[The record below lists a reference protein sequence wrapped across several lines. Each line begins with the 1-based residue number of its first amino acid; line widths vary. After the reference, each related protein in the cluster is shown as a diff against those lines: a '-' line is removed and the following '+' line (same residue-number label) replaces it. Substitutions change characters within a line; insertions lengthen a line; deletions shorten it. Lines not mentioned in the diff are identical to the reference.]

1 MNTTAGSPIAL
12 IGLMGAGK
20 SEVARRIAGRLGLPM
35 RDLDAEFERQAGRTI
50 AQWFAERGEAS
61 FRERERELLERAV
74 AEGPAVIACG
84 GGAVLDEAARAALAA
99 RCRTVWLEVSPAEAA
114 RRLSGSAATRP
125 LLTGGGASGEAGS
138 REAQLERL
146 LIARAPLYRAAARWR
161 ITTDALTPEQVT
173 EAVLAALESGG
184 PS

>member
-1 MNTTAGSPIAL
+1 
-12 IGLMGAGK
+12 
-20 SEVARRIAGRLGLPM
+20 
-35 RDLDAEFERQAGRTI
+35 
-50 AQWFAERGEAS
+50 
-61 FRERERELLERAV
+61 
-74 AEGPAVIACG
+74 
-84 GGAVLDEAARAALAA
+84 VLDEAARAALAA

-161 ITTDALTPEQVT
+161 ITTDALSPEQVT